1 MPYNL
6 PEGAP
11 APTTLAF
18 SSTED
23 RQMAIS
29 EMLCLADGAVQQD
42 ELIHRL
48 MNEDLLVPVVAM
60 TVGGVIAVVAIVF
73 TTVRAMAVSRNR
85 EATRREIA
93 AYVAEGSIDPDKAIA
108 MLEADKPV
116 WEKDRKGGSRGA

>member
-1 MPYNL
+1 
-6 PEGAP
+6 
-11 APTTLAF
+11 
-18 SSTED
+18 
-23 RQMAIS
+23 MAIS
-29 EMLCLADGAVQQD
+29 EVLCLADVAVQQD

-73 TTVRAMAVSRNR
+73 TTVRSMAVSRNR

-116 WEKDRKGGSRGA
+116 WEKGRKGGSHGAGLFGGC